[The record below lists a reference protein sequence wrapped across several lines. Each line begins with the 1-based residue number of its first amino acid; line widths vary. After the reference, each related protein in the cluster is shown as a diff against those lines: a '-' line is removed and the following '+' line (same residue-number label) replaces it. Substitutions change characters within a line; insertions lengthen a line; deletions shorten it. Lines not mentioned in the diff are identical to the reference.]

1 MTLRAVPSPRQDAP
15 GAHQPDDPLDA
26 FAPESALPA
35 VSAVAAEPGTLAADS
50 GEGGPDLQ
58 PHASAPSR
66 PQGTSL
72 RTAFLM
78 IGAVLSLVA
87 GGIVAFQLQAGS
99 AALQSA
105 AARTGRL
112 ALETRPPGVLVEID
126 GQPSGTTPVA
136 VDLAAGAHTVT
147 LRHEAE
153 ERTVSITMT
162 AGGQVS
168 QYFELAAPS
177 AVAAPVGHLTI
188 VTEPPGARVTIDGE
202 ARGVTPVTVRDLQ
215 ATSHKVAV
223 TSATGSSERIVD
235 VEPGGTTSVVFAL
248 ARPGVTAGYL
258 SVQSAFNVQISEG
271 GDIVGSSAA
280 SRVMMAAGR
289 HEVTLSNAEL
299 GFEERRQVEIRP
311 GATATIRLDAT
322 SALNINA
329 RPWADVSVDGVSLG
343 QTPIANHSLA
353 LGSHLVVFR
362 HPQFGE
368 RRENV
373 VVTARGPNRI
383 SVDLTR

>member
-1 MTLRAVPSPRQDAP
+1 MTLRAVPSPRQEASE
-15 GAHQPDDPLDA
+15 ALQPDDPLDA
-26 FAPESALPA
+26 FAPESALP
-35 VSAVAAEPGTLAADS
+35 VVRAVAAAPGSLARGPD
-50 GEGGPDLQ
+50 EGGPDLH
-58 PHASAPSR
+58 PHASTPSR

-78 IGAVLSLVA
+78 IGAMLALVA

-99 AALQSA
+99 ASGQSA
-105 AARTGRL
+105 APGTGRL
-112 ALETRPPGVLVEID
+112 ALETRPPGALVEID
-126 GQPSGTTPVA
+126 GQPRGTTPVA
-136 VDLAAGAHTVT
+136 VELAAGPHTVT
-147 LRHEAE
+147 LRNEAE
-153 ERTVSITMT
+153 ERTVAVTMT

-168 QYFELAAPS
+168 QYFELAPT

-188 VTEPPGARVTIDGE
+188 VTEPPGARVTINGE
-202 ARGVTPVTVRDLQ
+202 ARGVTPVTVRDLE
-215 ATSHKVAV
+215 ATRHKVTVA
-223 TSATGSSERIVD
+223 SATGSSERIVD
-235 VEPGGTTSVVFAL
+235 VEPGATTSVVFAL

-258 SVQSAFNVQISEG
+258 SVQSGFTVQILEG
-271 GDIVGSSAA
+271 GEIVGSSAA

-322 SALNINA
+322 AALNINA
-329 RPWADVSVDGVSLG
+329 RPWADVTVNGVSLG
-343 QTPIANHSLA
+343 QTPIANHSLP